1 MTNGL
6 QMKLMFDVAA
16 FGVLETK
23 KFPARGEVVK
33 KRPHFHLRSRRFTAV
48 AHNFDLAAVDD
59 NYRSRDRACF
69 ACGQAKSRHA
79 GDARKGF
86 TAKSECGNGSKI
98 GGRAN
103 LTGGVAAPRKEA

>member
-16 FGVLETK
+16 FGVLRTK
-23 KFPARGEVVK
+23 KFPARGQVEK
-33 KRPHFHLRSRRFTAV
+33 KRPHFDLRSRPFTAV

-59 NYRSRDRACF
+59 NFRSRDRARF

-79 GDARKGF
+79 GDAWQGF
-86 TAKSECGNGSKI
+86 TAKSERGNGLKI
-98 GGRAN
+98 GSRAN
-103 LTGGVAAPRKEA
+103 LAGGVTLQRK

>member
-16 FGVLETK
+16 FGVLGTK

-33 KRPHFHLRSRRFTAV
+33 KRPHFDLRSRRFTAV
-48 AHNFDLAAVDD
+48 AHNFDLAAHDD
-59 NYRSRDRACF
+59 IFRSRARACC

-79 GDARKGF
+79 GDARKSF
-86 TAKSECGNGSKI
+86 TAKSECGNGLKI
-98 GGRAN
+98 GSRAN
-103 LTGGVAAPRKEA
+103 LTGGVALQRK